1 MVRVTGSKLR
11 NNPNAVFSR
20 DMRFRNKVDKENK
33 NQTYALYS
41 SIGKQVDSKKKTEA
55 KTKFSKSGRNAKVG
69 FFSDP
74 KMPCQPKIRLNHA
87 RY

>member
-1 MVRVTGSKLR
+1 M
-11 NNPNAVFSR
+11 PVFTQ
-20 DMRFRNKVDKENK
+20 DMRFRAKIDKENK

-41 SIGKQVDSKKKTEA
+41 SLGKQINSMKRTEA
-55 KTKFSKSGRNAKVG
+55 KTKFSKSKRNSKMK

-74 KMPCQPKIRLNHA
+74 KMPSQPKIRLNHA